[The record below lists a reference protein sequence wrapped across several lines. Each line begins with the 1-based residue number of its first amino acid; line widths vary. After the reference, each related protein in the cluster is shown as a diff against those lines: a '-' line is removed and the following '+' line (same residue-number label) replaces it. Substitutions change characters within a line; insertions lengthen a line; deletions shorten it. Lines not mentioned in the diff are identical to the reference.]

1 MSIVEKIKQNK
12 LAVAG
17 AAGTVAALAPT
28 LAFAEGETA
37 TAASAINTMAGSVA
51 TEGVN
56 MFSTVLPTLT
66 PLLAFGILVGIG
78 IRFVK
83 RVGGKS

>member
-1 MSIVEKIKQNK
+1 MSISDKIKEHK

-37 TAASAINTMAGSVA
+37 TATSAISTMAGSVA

-56 MFSTVLPTLT
+56 MFNTVLPVLT
-66 PLLAFGILVGIG
+66 PLLAFGLLVGIG
-78 IRFVK
+78 IKFVRK
-83 RVGGKS
+83 VTNKS

>member
-1 MSIVEKIKQNK
+1 MSISDKIKEHK

-37 TAASAINTMAGSVA
+37 TASSAISTMASSVA

-56 MFSTVLPTLT
+56 MFNTVLPVLT
-66 PLLAFGILVGIG
+66 PLLAFGLLVGIG
-78 IRFVK
+78 IKFVRK
-83 RVGGKS
+83 VTNKS

>member
-1 MSIVEKIKQNK
+1 MSISDKIKEHK

-28 LAFAEGETA
+28 MAFAEGETA
-37 TAASAINTMAGSVA
+37 TASSAISTMAGNVA

-56 MFSTVLPTLT
+56 MFNTVLPVLT
-66 PLLAFGILVGIG
+66 PLLAFGLLVGIG
-78 IRFVK
+78 IKFVRK
-83 RVGGKS
+83 VTNKS